1 MSLLLLIG
9 CQWGDEGK
17 GKVVDVLSHKVDMVA
32 RYQGGNNAG
41 HTVVIQGKQY
51 ILHLIPSGILHEGV
65 SCLIGNGVV
74 VDPLVL
80 KQEIDALETKGV
92 KIRDRLYISQN
103 AHLIMP
109 YHCLVDKSVE
119 KMRGKAK
126 LGTTGRGIGYA
137 YSDKT
142 LRHGVRMLDFLD
154 KDRFVQKVQAALD
167 YHSPLMNRFTE
178 EKPPSVQDMIDQ
190 VFSLSEYFREMIVDG
205 VSLVNQYLDEGKKVL
220 AEGAQGVMLDI
231 DFGTYPFVTSSNPTP
246 GGVCSGLGISP
257 FRISGMLGVVKAYTT
272 RVGSGPMPTEL
283 LDETG
288 DLLRERGREY
298 GATTGRPRR
307 CGWFDAVVLRRA
319 LQLTGIKDIA
329 VTKLDVLDSL
339 DALKICTAYKYKGKT
354 IDLFPF
360 GLEDTEGLE
369 PVYETLPGWEG
380 LTRGVENYDDLPSR
394 AKTYLETIEDLIK
407 AKIVLVSIGPG
418 RENTIVRNPDF
429 WG

>member
-1 MSLLLLIG
+1 MPLLLLIG

-17 GKVVDVLSHKVDMVA
+17 GKVVDVLSGDVDLVA

-65 SCLIGNGVV
+65 RCLIGNGVV

-80 KQEIDALETKGV
+80 KDEIETLENRGIKV
-92 KIRDRLYISQN
+92 RERLHISQN

-109 YHCLVDKSVE
+109 YHCLLDKAVE
-119 KMRGKAK
+119 KMRGKGK

-137 YSDKT
+137 YGDKS
-142 LRHGVRMLDFLD
+142 LRQGVRMLDLLN
-154 KDRFVQKVQAALD
+154 KDRFVKRVRSALD
-167 YHSPLMNRFTE
+167 FYSPILSQISE
-178 EKPPSVQDMIDQ
+178 EQKPSVEGIVDQ
-190 VFSLSEYFREMIVDG
+190 IHPLSEYFRDLIVDG
-205 VSLVNQYLDEGKKVL
+205 VSLINQYLDDGKRVL

-246 GGVCSGLGISP
+246 GGACTGLGISP
-257 FRISGMLGVVKAYTT
+257 FKISRILGVVKAYTT
-272 RVGSGPMPTEL
+272 RVGNGPMPTEL

-288 DLLRERGREY
+288 NLLREKGGEY

-319 LQLTGIKDIA
+319 LQITGIKEI
-329 VTKLDVLDSL
+329 VITKLDVLDSMETL
-339 DALKICTAYKYKGKT
+339 QICTAYKYKGKK

-360 GLEDTEGLE
+360 GLEDTVDLE
-369 PVYETLPGWEG
+369 PLYETLPGWSDDTSG
-380 LTRGVENYDDLPSR
+380 IKKYDDLPSQ
-394 AKTYLETIEDLIK
+394 AKSYLKAIEDFLNVRI
-407 AKIVLVSIGPG
+407 AIVSVGAG
-418 RENTIVRNPDF
+418 RENTILRNPDF